1 MQFTY
6 LKCTFSSAKI
16 WWSWMAK
23 QKPPMYMPR
32 KQPQQ
37 TQLMLKTAEQ
47 TICAWGRRKD
57 HIRKGSG
64 AEP

>member
-1 MQFTY
+1 MQFSY

-23 QKPPMYMPR
+23 QKPPMYTPR

-37 TQLMLKTAEQ
+37 ITTNAENCR
-47 TICAWGRRKD
+47 TD
-57 HIRKGSG
+57 
-64 AEP
+64 